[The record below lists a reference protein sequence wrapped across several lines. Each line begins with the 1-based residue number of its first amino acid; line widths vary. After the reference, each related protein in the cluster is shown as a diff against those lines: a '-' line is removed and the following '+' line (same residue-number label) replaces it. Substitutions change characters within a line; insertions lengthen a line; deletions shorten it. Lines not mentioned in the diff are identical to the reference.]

1 VIIVEELLKE
11 ISEFEKK
18 EVSPQEVEVLF
29 NKIIDYVDAQ
39 KYPYLSYITS
49 LPVYNLLDSAEI
61 IAKKDMNT
69 YKVKKDIIDNE
80 RLFLWNNEL

>member
-1 VIIVEELLKE
+1 MEELLKE

-29 NKIIDYVDAQ
+29 NKIIAYVDTQ
-39 KYPYLSYITS
+39 KYPYVSCVSS
-49 LPVYNLLDSAEI
+49 LPLYDLLDKAEI

-69 YKVKKDIIDNE
+69 YKAKKDVLDNK
-80 RLFLWNNEL
+80 RLFLWANEL